1 MPDNKAPL
9 ISFGPRVRKSPY
21 FDATL
26 RHGAK
31 AFTVYNHVYMPT
43 SYSSPVEEYWSLV
56 NDVTLWDVSC
66 QRQVEI
72 KGPDAG
78 SLRPKA

>member
-1 MPDNKAPL
+1 MTASQGGSAPQ
-9 ISFGPRVRKSPY
+9 ITIGPRVRQSPY

-26 RHGAK
+26 RWGAR

-43 SYSSPVEEYWSLV
+43 HYGDPVAEYWSLV
-56 NDVTLWDVSC
+56 KDVTLWDVSC

-72 KGPDAG
+72 STKL
-78 SLRPKA
+78 SWSW